1 MLTKVTIS
9 FLRVFCVSE
18 DEWPLRWSHDLSKHT
33 LASQTFVQA
42 ILDLSQTKLR
52 PISRHLWDFSSIS
65 WSRMCKPFCIPCVH
79 LRFLT
84 IASPIL
90 SDSESL
96 LVYYLA
102 LMTIYP
108 IFWWFWFLISISTFF
123 CHHYFPILWSWFWP
137 WSRDWIVIGRNFAS
151 CTLKWS
157 IIWSEYEAGN
167 IYAYIGEGMQRLGKH
182 SPWYVK
188 SKEIPFSMNI
198 TARSVLTNANG
209 FKYIFILNDT
219 YLNKVW
225 FRYQLHFM
233 TLDCISIS
241 SCTYCMYTL
250 KYTSFPDFV
259 A

>member
-96 LVYYLA
+96 LVYYLQ

-108 IFWWFWFLISISTFF
+108 IFSWFWFLISIYTFF
-123 CHHYFPILWSWFWP
+123 LSSLFSNFVILILTVKSRLNSYRSQFCLMHFEMKYNLKRI
-137 WSRDWIVIGRNFAS
+137 WSR
-151 CTLKWS
+151 
-157 IIWSEYEAGN
+157 
-167 IYAYIGEGMQRLGKH
+167 
-182 SPWYVK
+182 
-188 SKEIPFSMNI
+188 
-198 TARSVLTNANG
+198 
-209 FKYIFILNDT
+209 
-219 YLNKVW
+219 
-225 FRYQLHFM
+225 
-233 TLDCISIS
+233 
-241 SCTYCMYTL
+241 
-250 KYTSFPDFV
+250 
-259 A
+259 